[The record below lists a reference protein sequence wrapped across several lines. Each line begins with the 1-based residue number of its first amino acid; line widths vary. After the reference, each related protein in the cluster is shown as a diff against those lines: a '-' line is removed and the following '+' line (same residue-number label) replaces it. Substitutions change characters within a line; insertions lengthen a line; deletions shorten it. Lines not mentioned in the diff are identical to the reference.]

1 MRALGAIGTFT
12 LINSKDMNIYV
23 TTTDIARLKCFLLS
37 FR

>member
-1 MRALGAIGTFT
+1 MRELGAIGTLT